1 MDRQV
6 QWVRS
11 GLVLGLFALA
21 NVTATGCKSTRPEVP
36 PGRPYTA
43 DGRQKPA
50 VGFSTEPRPL
60 TTDPTATPTGI
71 GRGSGLANR
80 SEASP
85 LGLPPGL
92 QGNNFGTPSGG
103 TYGPPGTAGLNQPPA
118 LSDPAAAQTAAPG
131 PASPGLMPPPGPAS
145 PGLMPPPIIEP
156 R

>member
-1 MDRQV
+1 MDRQI

-11 GLVLGLFALA
+11 GLGLGLLA
-21 NVTATGCKSTRPEVP
+21 IASVTATGCKSTRPEVP

-92 QGNNFGTPSGG
+92 QGNNFGAPSGA

-118 LSDPAAAQTAAPG
+118 LSDPAAAQTSGPAPG
-131 PASPGLMPPPGPAS
+131 PAPATAPAS
-145 PGLMPPPIIEP
+145 PGLMPPPIEP